1 MIQVTQAMIEQA
13 LREKVIT
20 KREAQELL
28 AGLSFPPRKRSA
40 SRTKKAVG
48 PIQH

>member
-1 MIQVTQAMIEQA
+1 MTQITPQA
-13 LREKVIT
+13 IKKALEEKVIT

-28 AGLSFPPRKRSA
+28 AGISHPRKQVKCNN
-40 SRTKKAVG
+40 KKAAG